1 MRCSE
6 TNEGHIVPFQV
17 IKQRL
22 QLKESNGGHI
32 APPNEGLHAV
42 MTRTDRQR
50 INIQLYI
57 TYITHLT
64 QRQLPWLW
72 TEPSPLHSARPSG

>member
-17 IKQRL
+17 IKQGP

-42 MTRTDRQR
+42 MTRTDRQTDRQR

-64 QRQLPWLW
+64 QRQLP
-72 TEPSPLHSARPSG
+72 

>member
-1 MRCSE
+1 MKLPLCYFHQINCRGKMRCSE

-17 IKQRL
+17 IKQGP

-42 MTRTDRQR
+42 MTRTDRQ
-50 INIQLYI
+50 
-57 TYITHLT
+57 TD
-64 QRQLPWLW
+64 RQ
-72 TEPSPLHSARPSG
+72 TED